1 MDLRKEYYSR
11 MLDMFMSRYGE
22 IIENANEGHCMKVTG
37 FPLEVLTDL
46 RHKITSRTTNSECYI
61 LSETISGSDYITP
74 TKLIELRNDLTK
86 PILILIPVNSNTSA
100 EDSYGN
106 ATFQDLSVKSLDE
119 LLLDRLLEE
128 VGSNKTINSALKY
141 VEKNLNVT
149 VNDKINYLLYVLL
162 NDMTDEAI
170 GNGIF
175 FLGLIPDS
183 TLTQKKDY
191 IQIFLMKN
199 DDCISIMSDFSS
211 TIADRVVEL
220 PIKPN
225 TLQKEVA
232 TFLKANSQVN
242 SRVGLCQHILEYP
255 GLNFSKWEKVLTNVL
270 ELGKLHIT
278 EVVLS
283 GKAYSEKEGDAEVL
297 VDPTKGAKVKL
308 RIHFSPKPSKY
319 EALKKVRIALMNG
332 DGFYKEVD
340 LLTKKVSENKQGHRD
355 IQITI
360 APETFDNGTYFFHV
374 FAEDENGTVLNT
386 KDEFKI
392 ESIQEEWLK
401 EEQEDGGMS
410 KEEFQQRRRAL
421 LTSDSNTFFLKN
433 KDKDELDDVEEIGTR
448 MKIRNV
454 LMAYFRYRIEL
465 NRKGKYDEDNNLLMP
480 KRVAIVEKNGKV
492 SKGTSEDELHSWQ
505 QSTHLET
512 FQLRYDADNNYQIP
526 LPKKL
531 LALQRA
537 LLKKDEQLSTIGAII
552 TNNYTDVEMKSIIV
566 VPVDTDA
573 PDSLLEARSEL
584 FKAIRESAPDGT
596 GVIETFEVFKEE
608 NLNII
613 KNYVEEYRNWL
624 ADVLASDID
633 SKEAVILQSI
643 DTVSLQVEMPDGRT
657 TTTKIITPLH
667 PLRLAWLINIYDQY
681 TEWETKTQDDCRYR
695 KPDVWYKK
703 LDKLFYGELNP
714 EIAPLVIVDDNK
726 SGYMQYVGELCF
738 GWGLYANP
746 LQDKD
751 DTFSTGFRQLK
762 AYLSQLFNIGVQY
775 RIDSDVNQVMVY
787 RLMHKYIV
795 QHPYINKLIINLFN
809 AGDASV
815 FADNLVKIEKET
827 KGSVFDIHYEIR
839 LFCNDKRFPQGEAL
853 KELMNP
859 ETSVSEEAENFSQAD
874 DNRLFPKL
882 RFSINSIDE
891 FVRSPQKFPAHM
903 SFLINPF
910 PTQASLK
917 RSKTSQM
924 SFYLN
929 GVVMRPIV
937 QVDNAG
943 EGSEIQWQRFISD
956 TQMQSGSQFAKGS
969 QNLFENIQHLI
980 ATSMTSDHEMSVP
993 SLILNIKDTNSEM
1006 LSLVHDVSD
1015 WVVTFD
1021 KNMGPEFYDMPC
1033 KAGEA
1038 PYLLDYIPS
1047 AELNGISSFLT
1058 CRPTSEIEGIMA
1070 PHFKAFGID
1079 VSDKTSF
1086 MELLGDIRSVSSSMI
1101 MQLESSRNKVF
1112 EVLGTTLMKRMLKG
1126 KGLLDDSFIIP
1137 IDLHQS
1143 LFTDLDS
1150 ASMERADDLLVD
1162 FHPKNR
1168 EIVFTV
1174 IEIKCRQN
1182 LTDDELFSLQEK
1194 MQTQIE
1200 NTILALRINFDPEFK
1215 RPDRLDRELRTI
1227 ELQSLLLFYARRA
1240 ARYKYLNEET
1250 AKEYEE
1256 FILSLQN
1263 EDYSIRFKKMGFIY
1277 EFQNNS
1283 YQRKETLGETVF
1295 YILGKPMIEMIIED
1309 CERLKTSDISRAVA
1323 DEEMRTDFETSDR
1336 ILRENS
1342 FRINNDVTQEKTPLD
1357 EEVSDKP
1364 TTDNKQEES
1373 WVTTAAPI
1381 NEEPVVPKRY
1391 VPAELYGP
1399 ILLIDYSDK
1408 YLAVVSYHLCDGL
1421 QEELTGMGGKISYEL
1436 KCGPGWIF
1444 NKELNA
1450 DGIEALI
1457 NFLTE
1462 QNIDFVRVGM
1472 NDLDLSDMTSIMKNA
1487 LGPYKIPPVADD
1499 HISDGKGP
1507 LEDKPMK
1514 EPSKPII
1521 EDVKPEPEIIKPA
1534 PDVAKD
1540 EPMAVKPSETI
1551 ADSYRQPKY
1560 DILVGKTSAS
1570 EQYGIL
1576 GESMSGHRKIA
1587 LDLSETNTISL
1598 FGVQGGGKSYTIG
1611 TVTEMTLKQFSN
1623 VNLLPGPMASV
1634 IFHYSESQD
1643 YAPEFTS
1650 MVYPNDEIGQLQKLK
1665 DVYGAEAGNIS
1676 DVVMLCPEDKVED
1689 RQEEYPLL
1697 EIHPIK
1703 FHSTDLNVQ
1712 DWQFLLKAVGNDSTY
1727 IAQLKQIMKALRKN
1741 LNIEALKENVENSE
1755 LLSASQKA
1763 LAKQRLSFAEE
1774 YIDDTRKLG
1783 SLLRP
1788 GRLII
1793 VDLRDEWIDED
1804 DALGL
1809 FVIMLNIF
1817 AGVKEYEGHKFN
1829 KFIVFDEAHKYMGN
1843 KDLTST
1849 IVTAIREMRHKGVSM
1864 MIASQDPMSLPSQII
1879 ELSSVVL
1886 LHKFNSPQWVKHIQK
1901 SITQLQSLSS
1911 SDMASLVP
1919 GEAYLWATKATDK
1932 GVTMRPMKI
1941 STRPRV
1947 TKHGGDTI
1955 KAI

>member
-11 MLDMFMSRYGE
+11 MLDRFMSKYGN
-22 IIENANEGHCMKVTG
+22 IIDNATDGHCMKVTG

-46 RHKITSRTTNSECYI
+46 RYKITSRSTNAECYI
-61 LSETISGSDYITP
+61 LSETLIGADYITP

-106 ATFQDLSVKSLDE
+106 ATFQDLSVKTLDE
-119 LLLDRLLEE
+119 MVLKSLLEE
-128 VGSNKTINSALKY
+128 IGGNKTVGY
-141 VEKNLNVT
+141 VLNYVDKNLNVT
-149 VNDKINYLLYVLL
+149 VNDKINYLLYILL
-162 NDMTDEAI
+162 SGKTDEAI

-175 FLGLIPDS
+175 YLGLIPDS
-183 TLTQKKDY
+183 TLTQKKEY
-191 IQIFLMKN
+191 TQTFLMKN

-211 TIADRVVEL
+211 TIADRVVEI

-232 TFLKANSQVN
+232 AFLKSNSQIKT
-242 SRVGLCQHILEYP
+242 RIELCHQILEYP
-255 GLNFSKWEKVLTNVL
+255 GLNFSQWEKVLTNVL

-278 EVVLS
+278 NVELS
-283 GKAYSEKEGDAEVL
+283 GKAYSEKEGDAEVM
-297 VDPTKGAKVKL
+297 VDSKGAKVKL

-360 APETFDNGTYFFHV
+360 PYEGFDNGTYFFHV
-374 FAEDENGTVLNT
+374 YAEDENGTVLNT

-401 EEQEDGGMS
+401 EESEENGMS
-410 KEEFQQRRRAL
+410 KDEFQQRRRAL

-433 KDKDELDDVEEIGTR
+433 KDKDADEDEEEIGTR

-465 NRKGKYDEDNNLLMP
+465 NRKGKYDDDNNLPMP

-492 SKGTSEDELHSWQ
+492 SKNTSEDELHSWQ
-505 QSTHLET
+505 KSTHLET

-526 LPKKL
+526 LSKKL

-537 LLKKDEQLSTIGAII
+537 LLKKHDQLSTVDAVI
-552 TNNYTDVEMKSIIV
+552 TDNYTDVDLKSIVV
-566 VPVDTDA
+566 VPVETDA
-573 PDSLLEARSEL
+573 PQSLLDARSNL
-584 FKAIRESAPDGT
+584 FKAIRESAPDET

-608 NLNII
+608 NRNLI
-613 KNYVEEYRNWL
+613 KNYIQEYRNWL
-624 ADVLASDID
+624 SDVLQNDID
-633 SKEAVILQSI
+633 SKDAVTLQSI

-657 TTTKIITPLH
+657 TTTKILTPLH

-681 TEWETKTQDDCRYR
+681 EEWEQKTQDDVRYR

-714 EIAPLVIVDDNK
+714 EIAPLVIVDDK
-726 SGYMQYVGELCF
+726 RSGYMQYVGELCF

-775 RIDSDVNQVMVY
+775 RIDSDVNQAMVY
-787 RLMHKYIV
+787 RLMSKYIV

-809 AGDASV
+809 AGDATV
-815 FADNLVKIEKET
+815 FAENLVQIEKAT
-827 KGSVFDIHYEIR
+827 KGTVFDIHYEIR

-891 FVRSPQKFPAHM
+891 FVRNPQKFPAHM

-917 RSKTSQM
+917 RNKTAQM

-956 TQMQSGSQFAKGS
+956 TPMQTCTPFAEDS
-969 QNLFENIQHLI
+969 QNLFGNIQHLI

-1033 KAGEA
+1033 KAGEE

-1086 MELLGDIRSVSSSMI
+1086 MDLLSDIRSVSSSMI

-1162 FHPKNR
+1162 FHPQKR

-1194 MQTQIE
+1194 MQAQIN
-1200 NTILALRINFDPEFK
+1200 NTILALRTNFDPDFK

-1263 EDYSIRFKKMGFIY
+1263 EAYTIRFKKMGFIY
-1277 EFQNNS
+1277 EFQNDG
-1283 YQRKETLGETVF
+1283 YQRKEILEDTVF

-1309 CERLKTSDISRAVA
+1309 CDRLKTSDITRAVA

-1342 FRINNDVTQEKTPLD
+1342 FRINNDV
-1357 EEVSDKP
+1357 S
-1364 TTDNKQEES
+1364 QEEPTDVIIPAEPS
-1373 WVTTAAPI
+1373 AVVPEVPSE
-1381 NEEPVVPKRY
+1381 EEPVSEKPNEDVWHTDSTPAQENPASTPIDTIQHAQAPIEPNSEVEAPQLPSENPVVVPVVDEFK
-1391 VPAELYGP
+1391 PAEPG
-1399 ILLIDYSDK
+1399 IDVNY
-1408 YLAVVSYHLCDGL
+1408 
-1421 QEELTGMGGKISYEL
+1421 I
-1436 KCGPGWIF
+1436 
-1444 NKELNA
+1444 
-1450 DGIEALI
+1450 
-1457 NFLTE
+1457 
-1462 QNIDFVRVGM
+1462 
-1472 NDLDLSDMTSIMKNA
+1472 
-1487 LGPYKIPPVADD
+1487 
-1499 HISDGKGP
+1499 
-1507 LEDKPMK
+1507 
-1514 EPSKPII
+1514 
-1521 EDVKPEPEIIKPA
+1521 
-1534 PDVAKD
+1534 
-1540 EPMAVKPSETI
+1540 
-1551 ADSYRQPKY
+1551 QPKY
-1560 DILVGKTSAS
+1560 DILVGKTNGS

-1643 YAPEFTS
+1643 YPPEFTS
-1650 MVYPNDEIGQLQKLK
+1650 MVYPNDEAGQLKKLK
-1665 DVYGAEAGNIS
+1665 DVYGAEAGKIS
-1676 DVVMLCPEDKVED
+1676 DVIMLCPEDKVED

-1712 DWQFLLKAVGNDSTY
+1712 DWQFLLKAIGNDSTY
-1727 IAQLKQIMKALRKN
+1727 ITQLKQIMKSLRKN
-1741 LNIEALKENVENSE
+1741 LNLEALKENVENSE
-1755 LLSASQKA
+1755 MLSTSQKA
-1763 LAKQRLSFAEE
+1763 LARQRLSFAEE
-1774 YIDDTRKLG
+1774 YIDDTTKLG

-1793 VDLRDEWIDED
+1793 VDLRDEFISED

-1809 FVIMLNIF
+1809 FVIMLNVF
-1817 AGVKEYEGHKFN
+1817 AGVKQYEGQKFN

-1849 IVTAIREMRHKGVSM
+1849 IVTAIREMRHKGVSL

-1911 SDMASLVP
+1911 SDMANLVP